1 MNIKNRQQLL
11 LILALVAVGLFAA
24 DKLLITPLQA
34 SWKARS
40 ARIADLRKKVTEGR
54 ALIARED
61 TLRSRWDN
69 MQTNTLPDDLSQA
82 EQKLLKGVDTWSQES
97 RISVTSINP
106 QWKRAEQNFRTLQC
120 RVEAAGSLN
129 AVARFLF
136 NLEQDPMAVRIEN
149 LELSARDAEGQ
160 QLAVGL
166 QISGLVLI
174 PEVKR

>member
-1 MNIKNRQQLL
+1 LNIKNRQQLL
-11 LILALVAVGLFAA
+11 LIIALAALGLFAA

-40 ARIADLRKKVTEGR
+40 ARIADLTKKVTEGR
-54 ALIARED
+54 ALISRAE
-61 TLRSRWDN
+61 TLRTRWEG
-69 MQTNTLPDDLSQA
+69 MQTNTLPVDLSQA
-82 EQKLLKGVDTWSQES
+82 EQKLLKGVDTWAQES

-106 QWKRAEQNFRTLQC
+106 QWKRAENDFRIVQC
-120 RVEAAGSLN
+120 RVEATGSLN
-129 AVARFLF
+129 AVTRFLF
-136 NLEQDPMAVRIEN
+136 NLEEDPMAVRIEN

-166 QISGLVLI
+166 QLSGLVLL

>member
-40 ARIADLRKKVTEGR
+40 ARIADLEKKVSEGR
-54 ALIARED
+54 ALISRAE
-61 TLRSRWDN
+61 TLRTRWDG
-69 MQTNTLPDDLSQA
+69 MKTNTLPDDLSQA

-106 QWKRAEQNFRTLQC
+106 QWKRAEESFRIVQC
-120 RVEAAGSLN
+120 RVEASGNLN
-129 AVARFLF
+129 AVTRFLY
-136 NLEQDPMAVRIEN
+136 NLEEDPMAVRIEN
-149 LELSARDAEGQ
+149 LEVSARDAEGQ
-160 QLAVGL
+160 QLAIGL
-166 QISGLVLI
+166 QLSGLVLL

>member
-11 LILALVAVGLFAA
+11 LIIALAALGLFAA

-40 ARIADLRKKVTEGR
+40 ARIEDLRKKVTEGR
-54 ALIARED
+54 ALISRAD
-61 TLRSRWDN
+61 TLRTRWEG
-69 MQTNTLPDDLSQA
+69 MQTNTLPVDLSQA
-82 EQKLLKGVDTWSQES
+82 EQKLLKGVDTWAQES

-106 QWKRAEQNFRTLQC
+106 QWKRAEDNFRIVQC

-129 AVARFLF
+129 AVTRFLF
-136 NLEQDPMAVRIEN
+136 NLEEDPMAVRIEN
-149 LELSARDAEGQ
+149 LEVSARDAEGQ

-166 QISGLVLI
+166 QLSGLVLL
-174 PEVKR
+174 PEAKR